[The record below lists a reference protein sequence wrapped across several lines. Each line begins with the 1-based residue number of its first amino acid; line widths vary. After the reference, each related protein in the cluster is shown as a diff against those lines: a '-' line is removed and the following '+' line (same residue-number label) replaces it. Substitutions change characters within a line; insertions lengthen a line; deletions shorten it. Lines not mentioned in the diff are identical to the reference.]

1 MARQTRGYI
10 WYELLTTD
18 VEAASRFYGSV
29 VGWAATDSGMPGMD
43 YRLWSIGGANVGGLM
58 TMPSQTASNSM
69 RSMWLGYVAVADVD
83 ESVTGVTAAGG
94 AVHMPPTD
102 IPGVGRIALVA
113 DPQGALFYVMAP
125 TGMTSTGMTS
135 PGMTSTGAEPSPA
148 FAPGKPGHGGWH
160 ELHTTNWEAA
170 LAFYGAQFG
179 WAQSDVLDMGPMGK
193 YLLFNT
199 GGDAVGGMMNGPDPR
214 PSWLYYFN
222 VEDIDAAKLRVEQ
235 AGGAVL
241 NGPHQVPGGSW
252 IVQARDPQDAL
263 FALVGPRKAGG

>member
-1 MARQTRGYI
+1 MATQTRGFI

-18 VEAASRFYGSV
+18 VEAASRFYGAV
-29 VGWAATDSGMPGMD
+29 VGWAATDSGMPGVD

-58 TMPSQTASNSM
+58 TMPERAASNGM
-69 RSMWLGYVAVADVD
+69 RPIWLGYVAVADVD
-83 ESVTGVTAAGG
+83 ASVAGVTAAGG

-102 IPGVGRIALVA
+102 IPGVGRMATVA

-125 TGMTSTGMTS
+125 TGMA
-135 PGMTSTGAEPSPA
+135 PTGAEPSPV

-160 ELHTTNWEAA
+160 ELHTTDWEAA

-179 WAQSDVLDMGPMGK
+179 WAKSDVMDMGLMGK

-199 GGDAVGGMMNGPDPR
+199 GSDAVGGMMNGPDPR
-214 PSWLYYFN
+214 PGWLYYFN

-252 IVQARDPQDAL
+252 IIQARDPQDAL
-263 FALVGPRKAGG
+263 FALVGARKPGG

>member
-1 MARQTRGYI
+1 MTTQTNGFI

-18 VEAASRFYGSV
+18 IEAASRFYGAV
-29 VGWAATDSGMPGMD
+29 AGWAVADSGMPGVD
-43 YRLWSIGGANVGGLM
+43 YRLWSIDGANVGGLM
-58 TMPSQTASNSM
+58 AMPEQAASNGM
-69 RSMWLGYVAVADVD
+69 RPMWLGYVAVADVD
-83 ESVTGVTAAGG
+83 ASVAGVTAAGG
-94 AVHMPPTD
+94 AVHMPRID
-102 IPGVGRIALVA
+102 VPGVGRMALVA
-113 DPQGALFYVMAP
+113 DPQGAPFYVMDPA
-125 TGMTSTGMTS
+125 GMALGRK
-135 PGMTSTGAEPSPA
+135 EPSRA

-160 ELHTTNWEAA
+160 ELHTTDWEAA

-179 WAQSDVLDMGPMGK
+179 WAKSDVLDMGPMGK

-222 VEDIDAAKLRVEQ
+222 VEDIDAAKLRVGQ

-241 NGPHQVPGGSW
+241 NGPQQVPGGSW
-252 IVQARDPQDAL
+252 IVHARDPQDAL